1 MKLIALYSSAPRS
14 GKSTAASY
22 LTRRHSYVTL
32 KFAFPLK
39 KMLGALLE
47 EILPLGYV
55 GQVGD
60 YLEGSRKEAP
70 IMELGGH
77 SARRLMQTLGTEW
90 GRALDPQFWVNIM
103 DARLRGRF
111 SLDHVVIDDM
121 RFPNEYAMLRAR
133 GAYMV
138 KIEDP
143 LARKQ
148 TDHASEGALD
158 GHAFDATIQN
168 TGSLDD
174 LYDRVNEVEKAVH
187 PHPLA
192 KY

>member
-14 GKSTAASY
+14 GKSTAAAY

-47 EILPLGYV
+47 EILPF
-55 GQVGD
+55 GQVD
-60 YLEGSRKEAP
+60 DHLEGSRKEAP

-90 GRALDPQFWVNIM
+90 GRAQDPQFWVNIM

-111 SLDHVVIDDM
+111 SHDHVVIDDM

-143 LARKQ
+143 QARKQ

-174 LYDRVNEVEKAVH
+174 LYNQIAIVEKTVH
-187 PHPLA
+187 SHPLA